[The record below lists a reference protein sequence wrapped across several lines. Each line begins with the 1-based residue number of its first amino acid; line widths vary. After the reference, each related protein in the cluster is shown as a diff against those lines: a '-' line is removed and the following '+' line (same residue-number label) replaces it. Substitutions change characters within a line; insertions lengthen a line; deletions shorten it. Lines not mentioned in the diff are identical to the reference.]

1 MARFIRRLFATAD
14 DPTQDTDAA
23 EPDADDLA
31 AIVAGTVVAALR
43 GKYGQKK
50 WTRVHSLQ
58 RRWERRDQ
66 VFKLTDEV
74 AAAKADFSAMEET
87 ARELWAPLFDP
98 VAFKQDYPRPQLADW
113 RILPNMLLY
122 WATVSST
129 LRRRFA
135 REAARHGLPPPA
147 LREPHD
153 TGRRKRPYPYST
165 AAASRDGQP
174 EWQRHQL
181 VV

>member
-1 MARFIRRLFATAD
+1 MARFIRRLFNNADAATDETSGD
-14 DPTQDTDAA
+14 DPDEDEMVQ
-23 EPDADDLA
+23 L
-31 AIVAGTVVAALR
+31 IAGTMVAALR
-43 GKYGQKK
+43 GKYGNKR

-66 VFKLTDEV
+66 TFKLTDEV
-74 AAAKADFSAMEET
+74 AAAKSEFSAIIEQG
-87 ARELWAPLFDP
+87 REMWAPLFDP
-98 VAFKQDYPRPQLADW
+98 VAFKRDYPRPSLDEW
-113 RILPNMLLY
+113 RILPNMLMY
-122 WATVSST
+122 WATVST
-129 LRRRFA
+129 NLRRRFA

-165 AAASRDGQP
+165 AAASLDGQP